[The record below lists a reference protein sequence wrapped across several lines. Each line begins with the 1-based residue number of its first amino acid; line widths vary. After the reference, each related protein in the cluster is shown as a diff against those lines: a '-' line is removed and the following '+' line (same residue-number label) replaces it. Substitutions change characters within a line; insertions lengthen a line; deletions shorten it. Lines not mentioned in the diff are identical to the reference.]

1 MRGELL
7 SRKMF
12 GSETL
17 RWAFFEMKP
26 KLSLRQAVTL
36 GKLSDAEVI
45 ALACIYQ
52 ECGVE
57 TAKLVLSKLAA
68 KK

>member
-1 MRGELL
+1 
-7 SRKMF
+7 MF

-17 RWAFFEMKP
+17 RWASFEMKP

-52 ECGVE
+52 ECGE
-57 TAKLVLSKLAA
+57 GTAKAVLNKLGD
-68 KK
+68 KKL